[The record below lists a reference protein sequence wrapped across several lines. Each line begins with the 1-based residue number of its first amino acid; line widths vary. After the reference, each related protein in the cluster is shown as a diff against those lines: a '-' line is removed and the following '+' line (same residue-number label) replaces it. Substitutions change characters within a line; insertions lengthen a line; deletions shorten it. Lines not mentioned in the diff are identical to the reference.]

1 MANFKQALRMGLKGV
16 KLAVTK
22 GPKTAWRLTRE
33 KTQRMQACR
42 QMAALHMISDEE
54 RARQKSAQFANP
66 VKISILTPLY
76 NTPEP
81 FLRALIASLKAQT
94 YPNWELCA
102 ADGSDDAHA
111 YVGRICREEAEK
123 DPRIVYSHLE
133 ENGGISDNTNACIRL
148 ASGAY
153 FGLLDHDDILHESAL
168 YEVMRAIEEKGADF
182 IYTDE
187 VKFDGDVEKASD
199 FNFKPGFGK
208 DELRS
213 HNYICHFTCYS
224 RALLESTGAWY
235 RPAFDGSQDHDIVLR
250 LTERARCIVHIPK
263 VLYYWRVHEQS
274 VSMDL
279 STKQYAVDA
288 AIHAV
293 AEQLQRAGEKGQVRS
308 NLPYQTIYRIRYE
321 VDKELVSV
329 LLYDA
334 VSPEQAQRCVDRLIQ
349 STAWRPLEL
358 VCYEQAVPRRCPEGV
373 ALKPVPKQERLA
385 DSLDEMARAA
395 GGKYLCLF
403 ASALQPEDEHWLEE
417 MAMLCQRPDVC
428 AVGAKCYDE
437 SDNVLCAGLALD
449 GDKPDLIAALC
460 RGIHRDQQGFEAM
473 LRYVRNVTALDGA
486 CFLVKKQTWQALGGF
501 HAAAEGYETVEFCL
515 AGVKQGLWNVWTPF
529 AECKLAEAPAAGPCR
544 DAGAFL
550 QRWSKQAGEPDPYYH
565 PNLKKLGLL

>member
-1 MANFKQALRMGLKGV
+1 MANFKQAVRMGLKGV

-22 GPKTAWRLTRE
+22 GPRTAWRLTRE

-54 RARQKSAQFANP
+54 RARQKSARFANP

-123 DPRIVYSHLE
+123 DPRIVYSRLE

-148 ASGAY
+148 ATGSY

-168 YEVMRAIEEKGADF
+168 YEVMCAIEEKGADF

-187 VKFDGDVEKASD
+187 VKFDGDIEKAGD

-293 AEQLQRAGEKGQVRS
+293 AEQLERAGEKGEVRS

-334 VSPEQAQRCVDRLIQ
+334 VSPAQAQRCADRLCEH
-349 STAWRPLEL
+349 TDWRPLEL
-358 VCYEQAVPRRCPEGV
+358 VCYEQAAPERCPEGV
-373 ALKPVPKQERLA
+373 ALKLVPKQERLA
-385 DSLDEMARAA
+385 DSLEEMARAA

-403 ASALQPEDEHWLEE
+403 ASALQPEDERWLEE

-437 SDNVLCAGLALD
+437 GDNVLCAGLALD
-449 GDKPDLIAALC
+449 GDEPDKIKALC
-460 RGIHRDQQGFEAM
+460 RGTHRDQQGFEAM

-486 CFLVKKQTWQALGGF
+486 CLLIKKQTWQALGGV
-501 HAAAEGYETVEFCL
+501 HAAADGYEAVEICL
-515 AGVKQGLWNVWTPF
+515 AGRAQGLWNVWTPF
-529 AECKLAEAPAAGPCR
+529 AECKLAEAQAMGRREPEAFVRRWGEEAA
-544 DAGAFL
+544 
-550 QRWSKQAGEPDPYYH
+550 ETDPYYH

>member
-1 MANFKQALRMGLKGV
+1 MANFKQAVRMGLKGV

-42 QMAALHMISDEE
+42 QMADLHMISDEE

-81 FLRALIASLKAQT
+81 FLRALIGSLKAQT

-102 ADGSDDAHA
+102 ADGSDEAHA
-111 YVGRICREEAEK
+111 YVGRICREEAAK
-123 DPRIVYSHLE
+123 DPRIVYRHLE

-153 FGLLDHDDILHESAL
+153 FGLLDHDDMLHESAL

-187 VKFDGDVEKASD
+187 VKFDGDIEKASD

-293 AEQLQRAGEKGQVRS
+293 AEQLQRAGEKGEVRS
-308 NLPYQTIYRIRYE
+308 NLPYQTIYRVRYE
-321 VDKELVSV
+321 VDKALVSV

-334 VSPEQAQRCVDRLIQ
+334 ASPEQAQRCADRLARH
-349 STAWRPLEL
+349 TDWRPLEL
-358 VCYEQAVPRRCPEGV
+358 VCYEQAAPAHCPEGV
-373 ALKPVPKQERLA
+373 AMKLVSKQARLA

-395 GGKYLCLF
+395 EGKYLCLF
-403 ASALQPEDEHWLEE
+403 AADLEPEQEDWLTE

-437 SDNVLCAGLALD
+437 EDCVLCAGVALD
-449 GDKPDLIAALC
+449 SQAQDKIKPLC

-473 LRYVRNVTALDGA
+473 LRYVRNVTVLDGA
-486 CFLVKKQTWQALGGF
+486 CLLIKKQSWQALGGF
-501 HAAAEGYETVEFCL
+501 HAAADGYEAEEICL
-515 AGVKQGLWNVWTPF
+515 AGRAQGLWNVWTPF
-529 AECKLAEAPAAGPCR
+529 AECRLAGQPAGGRR
-544 DAGAFL
+544 DSAAFA
-550 QRWSKQAGEPDPYYH
+550 QRWGREIQERDPYYH

>member
-358 VCYEQAVPRRCPEGV
+358 VCYEQAAPERCPEGV
-373 ALKPVPKQERLA
+373 ALKPVPKQ
-385 DSLDEMARAA
+385 
-395 GGKYLCLF
+395 
-403 ASALQPEDEHWLEE
+403 EDEHWLEE

-437 SDNVLCAGLALD
+437 DDNVLCAGLALD

-501 HAAAEGYETVEFCL
+501 HAAADGYETVEFCL

>member
-213 HNYICHFTCYS
+213 HNY
-224 RALLESTGAWY
+224 
-235 RPAFDGSQDHDIVLR
+235 V
-250 LTERARCIVHIPK
+250 
-263 VLYYWRVHEQS
+263 
-274 VSMDL
+274 
-279 STKQYAVDA
+279 
-288 AIHAV
+288 
-293 AEQLQRAGEKGQVRS
+293 
-308 NLPYQTIYRIRYE
+308 
-321 VDKELVSV
+321 
-329 LLYDA
+329 
-334 VSPEQAQRCVDRLIQ
+334 
-349 STAWRPLEL
+349 
-358 VCYEQAVPRRCPEGV
+358 
-373 ALKPVPKQERLA
+373 
-385 DSLDEMARAA
+385 
-395 GGKYLCLF
+395 
-403 ASALQPEDEHWLEE
+403 
-417 MAMLCQRPDVC
+417 
-428 AVGAKCYDE
+428 
-437 SDNVLCAGLALD
+437 
-449 GDKPDLIAALC
+449 
-460 RGIHRDQQGFEAM
+460 
-473 LRYVRNVTALDGA
+473 
-486 CFLVKKQTWQALGGF
+486 
-501 HAAAEGYETVEFCL
+501 
-515 AGVKQGLWNVWTPF
+515 
-529 AECKLAEAPAAGPCR
+529 
-544 DAGAFL
+544 
-550 QRWSKQAGEPDPYYH
+550 
-565 PNLKKLGLL
+565 

>member
-1 MANFKQALRMGLKGV
+1 M
-16 KLAVTK
+16 
-22 GPKTAWRLTRE
+22 
-33 KTQRMQACR
+33 
-42 QMAALHMISDEE
+42 
-54 RARQKSAQFANP
+54 
-66 VKISILTPLY
+66 
-76 NTPEP
+76 
-81 FLRALIASLKAQT
+81 
-94 YPNWELCA
+94 
-102 ADGSDDAHA
+102 
-111 YVGRICREEAEK
+111 
-123 DPRIVYSHLE
+123 
-133 ENGGISDNTNACIRL
+133 
-148 ASGAY
+148 
-153 FGLLDHDDILHESAL
+153 
-168 YEVMRAIEEKGADF
+168 
-182 IYTDE
+182 
-187 VKFDGDVEKASD
+187 
-199 FNFKPGFGK
+199 
-208 DELRS
+208 
-213 HNYICHFTCYS
+213 
-224 RALLESTGAWY
+224 
-235 RPAFDGSQDHDIVLR
+235 LR

-308 NLPYQTIYRIRYE
+308 NLPYQTIYRIRYD
-321 VDKELVSV
+321 VDKEPVSI

-334 VSPEQAQRCVDRLIQ
+334 ASPEQAQCCVDRLIQ

-373 ALKPVPKQERLA
+373 ALHLVQKQERLA
-385 DSLDEMARAA
+385 DSLEEMAQAA
-395 GGKYLCLF
+395 EGKYLCLF

-437 SDNVLCAGLALD
+437 DDNVLCAGLALD
-449 GDKPDLIAALC
+449 GDKPDKIAALC

-501 HAAAEGYETVEFCL
+501 HAAADGYETVEFCL